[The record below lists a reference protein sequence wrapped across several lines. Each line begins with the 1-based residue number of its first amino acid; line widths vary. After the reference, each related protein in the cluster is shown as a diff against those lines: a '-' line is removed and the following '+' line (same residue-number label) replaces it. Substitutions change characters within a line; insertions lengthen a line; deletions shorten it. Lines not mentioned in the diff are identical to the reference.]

1 MTVHCEGD
9 CWLVEQLGDKQDF
22 EAELT
27 RQGCKHED
35 YSLDVLLET
44 APGRKA
50 QSSQYY
56 AVTVSNVVGGQQQ
69 VYFGGPG
76 ENWVAQFSADL
87 ARGCYRGPSPGS
99 ASNGSQGLTT

>member
-27 RQGCKHED
+27 RQRYKHED
-35 YSLDVLLET
+35 YTLDVLRET
-44 APGRKA
+44 APGKKV

-56 AVTVSNVVGGQQQ
+56 AVTVSNVVSGQRQ
-69 VYFGGPG
+69 VYYGGPG

-87 ARGCYRGPSPGS
+87 ARGCYRAPSSGS
-99 ASNGSQGLTT
+99 ASNGSEGPAT